1 MIDLIKK
8 YDVPIYFG
16 LFRKI
21 EDRGLRKRIY
31 IALAPVL
38 FIYGFF
44 YFIYENTIDRL
55 FVQHELKSFISKKY
69 KYNLAFVAC
78 VLNEGR
84 YLEEWI
90 EYHRLVGVDKF
101 YIFDNGST
109 DNTKEILRKYIDEG
123 IVELEY
129 FPGKGKQLD
138 MYYAGLKKCRKKA
151 KYVGFIDL
159 DEFVVPAD
167 ENKNLVEVLDDRF
180 SHFKNMAAL
189 SINWLVFGSSGH
201 KLRPEG
207 LVIDNYLNRAE
218 YDSSTNRLLKFIAN
232 PRLIKGCITSPHF
245 AYLRNDT
252 LKQLNESGV
261 EIDSPWN
268 DYPNNTYDYIRIN
281 HYYGKSE
288 EDCKAKFNR
297 GNVSRPDYIKR
308 KWDQFVLYDRN
319 EVHDERMLVYSDR
332 IKQAIEGYGVNE
344 KIV

>member
-1 MIDLIKK
+1 MNELIKK
-8 YDVPIYFG
+8 YDIPIYFG

-21 EDRGLRKRIY
+21 DDRKRRKIFY
-31 IALAPVL
+31 IILAPVL
-38 FIYGFF
+38 LIYGLLC
-44 YFIYENTIDRL
+44 FIYENTIDRI
-55 FVQHELKSFISKKY
+55 FVHRELKTFISKKY
-69 KYNLAFVAC
+69 KYDLAFVAC
-78 VLNEGR
+78 ILNEAR
-84 YLEEWI
+84 YIEEWI

-109 DNTKEILRKYIDEG
+109 DNTKEILQKYIDEG
-123 IVELEY
+123 IVDLEY

-138 MYYAGLKKCRKKA
+138 MYYKGLRKCRKDA

-159 DEFVVPAD
+159 DEFVVPTD
-167 ENKNLVEVLDDRF
+167 ETKSLVEVLDERF
-180 SHFKNMAAL
+180 SHFSGMAAL

-201 KLRPEG
+201 KTRPEG
-207 LVIDNYLNRAE
+207 LVIENYLNRAE
-218 YDSSTNRLLKFIAN
+218 YDSKTNRLLKFIAN

-245 AYLRNDT
+245 AYLRNGS
-252 LKQLNESGV
+252 LKQLNEKGI

-268 DYPNNTYDYIRIN
+268 DYPNNTYDHIRIN

-319 EVHDERMLVYSDR
+319 EVHDERMLLYCDR
-332 IKQAIEGYGVNE
+332 VRQSLEGSMSNE

>member
-1 MIDLIKK
+1 MNDFIKK
-8 YDVPIYFG
+8 YDIPIYFE
-16 LFRKI
+16 L
-21 EDRGLRKRIY
+21 LRKVENRKYRKLLY
-31 IALAPVL
+31 IALAPLL
-38 FIYGFF
+38 FICGLFH
-44 YFIYENTIDRL
+44 FIFENTIDRL
-55 FVQHELKSFISKKY
+55 LVQHELKTFISKKY

-84 YLEEWI
+84 FLEEWI

-109 DNTKEILRKYIDEG
+109 DNTKEILRKYIDDG

-138 MYYAGLKKCRKKA
+138 MYYAGLKKCRNKA

-159 DEFVVPAD
+159 DEFVVPTD
-167 ENKNLVEVLDDRF
+167 ESKTLVEVLDDRF
-180 SHFKNMAAL
+180 SHFKNMAVL

-218 YDSSTNRLLKFIAN
+218 YDSATNRLLKFIAN
-232 PRLIKGCITSPHF
+232 PRLIKGCITSMHF
-245 AYLRNDT
+245 AYLRNGR
-252 LKQLNESGV
+252 LKQLNEHGI

-268 DYPNNTYDYIRIN
+268 DYPNNTYDYIRVN
-281 HYYGKSE
+281 HYYCKSE
-288 EDCKAKFNR
+288 EDCKAKFDR
-297 GNVSRPDYIKR
+297 GCGDISDDFRR

>member
-1 MIDLIKK
+1 MMELIRK
-8 YDVPIYFG
+8 YDYRIYFE

-21 EDRGLRKRIY
+21 DNRNIRK
-31 IALAPVL
+31 VL
-38 FIYGFF
+38 YVLLSPILLICGIINFV
-44 YFIYENTIDRL
+44 YENTVDRVL
-55 FVQHELKSFISKKY
+55 VQKELSSFLEKNY
-69 KYNLAFVAC
+69 KYNISFVAC
-78 VLNEGR
+78 VLNEAR
-84 YLEEWI
+84 YIEEWI

-109 DNTKEILRKYIDEG
+109 DNTRELLQKYIDQG
-123 IVELEY
+123 IVEYEA

-138 MYYAGLKKCRKKA
+138 MYYAGLKKCRKDS

-167 ENKNLVEVLDDRF
+167 NSKSLVDVLDERF
-180 SHFKNMAAL
+180 AHFDNMAVL

-201 KLRPEG
+201 KTRSDG
-207 LVIDNYLNRAE
+207 LVIENYLNRAE
-218 YDSSTNRLLKFIAN
+218 YDSTTNRLLKFIAN
-232 PRLIKGCITSPHF
+232 PRLIKGCLTSPHF
-245 AYLRNDT
+245 AYLRNKDV
-252 LKQLNESGV
+252 KQLNEKGI

-319 EVHDERMLVYSDR
+319 EVYDDRMLAYAERVKASL
-332 IKQAIEGYGVNE
+332 GE
-344 KIV
+344 KTN